1 MIDKDLQ
8 IRKLQAQLNIERVKC
23 SICVEGLTAIKNSND
38 LVKGY
43 DDINETLKEEEKLI
57 TKTIDAHNFSTIK
70 KI

>member
-38 LVKGY
+38 PMK
-43 DDINETLKEEEKLI
+43 IAEQTLKEVYDI
-57 TKTIDAHNFSTIK
+57 
-70 KI
+70 